1 MSIQNTT
8 PNKNLLENIAK
19 TREEKALLK
28 SAINQNKIIFIDATQ
43 NRVAAD
49 ANRALDTITQLFNG

>member
-19 TREEKALLK
+19 THEEKALLK